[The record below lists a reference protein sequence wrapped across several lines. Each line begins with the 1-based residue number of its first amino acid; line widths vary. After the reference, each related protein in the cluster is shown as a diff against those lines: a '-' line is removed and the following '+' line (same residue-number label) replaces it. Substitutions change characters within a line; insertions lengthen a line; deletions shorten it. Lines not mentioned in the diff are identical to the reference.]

1 MKKKDKYINKMKK
14 NPLSFNIEEMYKKKY
29 LILDISIKT
38 QIVILATENKII
50 DIITNSSYNKFV
62 ENMVP
67 LIDKITKKNSIK
79 LKKIDG
85 IIVGKGPGSFIG
97 TRVAILTSKIISLNI
112 SIPLYCVSSLILLS
126 SGYINK
132 NKTITPKIYANNNL
146 YYSTSLKNKKV
157 ILTENIYEEYV
168 LNKFDNNL
176 LLNISNIKL
185 SLFTI
190 FYHMKKVKNIHKLYP
205 SYYDKK
211 L

>member
-1 MKKKDKYINKMKK
+1 
-14 NPLSFNIEEMYKKKY
+14 MYKKKY

-112 SIPLYCVSSLILLS
+112 SIPLYYISSLILLS

-205 SYYDKK
+205 SYYDKNYK
-211 L
+211 